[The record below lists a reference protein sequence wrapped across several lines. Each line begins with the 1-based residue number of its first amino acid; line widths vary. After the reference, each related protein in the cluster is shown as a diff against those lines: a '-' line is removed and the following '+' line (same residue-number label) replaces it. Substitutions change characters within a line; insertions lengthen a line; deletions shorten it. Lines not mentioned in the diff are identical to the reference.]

1 MLSQRYLMLL
11 TICNHFAV
19 VTNSWLLIAH
29 NTAQIVSRADVV
41 CRVHLL
47 N

>member
-1 MLSQRYLMLL
+1 MCCWR
-11 TICNHFAV
+11 TDI
-19 VTNSWLLIAH
+19 VTNSWLLIEH
-29 NTAQIVSRADVV
+29 NTAQMVSRADVV